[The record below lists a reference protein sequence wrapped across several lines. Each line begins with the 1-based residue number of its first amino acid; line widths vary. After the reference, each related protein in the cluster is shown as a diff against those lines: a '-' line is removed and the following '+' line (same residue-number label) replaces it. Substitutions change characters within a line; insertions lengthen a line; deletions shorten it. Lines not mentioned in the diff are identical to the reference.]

1 MQRNKADSLDTNSR
15 GSNIKKMARTILS
28 WSITLLLVALL
39 WGIPFLQKTLTVNI
53 YLIVI
58 IYIILYALLAA
69 SLIHSLSYTS
79 LNKRWQFRLGFLL
92 SSGLGGLQI
101 AVYGLLDDSYGVAF
115 KGFGHYWVVWV
126 LFAVVGS
133 FLGALLWTSYKEGL
147 SEANPPSALM
157 TQQIYQQHLA
167 VIGIPSAEPRIK
179 RWFDVILAAFGLF
192 VSAPVWAVS
201 VFLVWLEDPGPVL
214 FVKNSVGKGGINIK
228 LFKFRT
234 MALEMEKKMALVQTQ
249 ETEATTLLVG
259 RLLRKTALDELPQL
273 INILKGEMSFVGPRP
288 HRTPLVSLY
297 LERMPEFAERHSV
310 LPGLAGLA
318 QVSGDFYMTPRQKL
332 RFDRLYI
339 RYRSI
344 GFDLKL
350 MYMAFLITFWYRWKK
365 DWNGRLPRKY
375 LHPKK

>member
-1 MQRNKADSLDTNSR
+1 MQQNKADGLDINSR
-15 GSNIKKMARTILS
+15 GSSIKRTARTILS
-28 WSITLLLVALL
+28 WSITLLLIALL
-39 WGIPFLQKTLTVNI
+39 WGIPFLQKTFSVSV

-58 IYIILYALLAA
+58 IYIILYALLVA

-79 LNKRWQFRLGFLL
+79 LSKRWQFRLGFLL
-92 SSGLGGLQI
+92 SSSLGVLQI
-101 AVYGLLDDSYGVAF
+101 AVYGLLKNSYEIAF

-147 SEANPPSALM
+147 SEANPPSAVM

-167 VIGIPSAEPRIK
+167 VIGIPPAEPRIK

-192 VSAPVWAVS
+192 VSAPVWVVS

-214 FVKNSVGKGGINIK
+214 FVKNSIGKGGKNIK

-297 LERMPEFAERHSV
+297 LEQMPEFAERHSV

-375 LHPKK
+375 LHPGK